1 MMPWKHQAVANNAA
15 GHQFEIETAEMENG
29 VLLRIRFVGSGLIK
43 EDNDHLY
50 SSVSEAISAAH
61 RLAGQ

>member
-1 MMPWKHQAVANNAA
+1 MIPWQHQALANNAA

-29 VLLRIRFVGSGLIK
+29 VLLRIRFVGSGLEK

-50 SSVSEAISAAH
+50 NSVDEAVSAAH
-61 RLAGQ
+61 RLAGE